1 MTDDDDKLMEE
12 RATKQSSPSILSTA
26 SMNVDNLIK
35 NIAKAID
42 SASDGY
48 DDESSNSKKKDDALS
63 LDILTT
69 ARSMA
74 TSNIKKERSI
84 HRNLLNH
91 LQLSTSMLQSVFAHV
106 DFSKAL
112 LHISIL
118 VSFH

>member
-1 MTDDDDKLMEE
+1 
-12 RATKQSSPSILSTA
+12 
-26 SMNVDNLIK
+26 MNVDNLIK

-74 TSNIKKERSI
+74 TSITSK
-84 HRNLLNH
+84 RNVVY
-91 LQLSTSMLQSVFAHV
+91 TATY
-106 DFSKAL
+106 
-112 LHISIL
+112 
-118 VSFH
+118 